1 MKKLLLLLL
10 LAAGV
15 VRGATNDGLALVGEA
30 QLDVFVWSVY
40 RSRLFAPEGEY
51 APQSR
56 PLRLEITYL
65 RDISAEQLVRRT
77 EKEWRHLGLEHPQQD
92 RWLETLRSLWPD
104 VSTDDTLVIE
114 LNVQEQSH
122 FYFNGQSI
130 GRIEHPDFGE
140 QFLAIWL
147 SPQTSRPALRRAL
160 LGE

>member
-15 VRGATNDGLALVGEA
+15 ARGATNDNLALVGEA

-65 RDISAEQLVRRT
+65 HDISAEQLVRRT
-77 EKEWRHLGLEHPQQD
+77 EKEWRHLGLKHPQQD
-92 RWLETLRSLWPD
+92 HWLESLRSLWPD
-104 VSTDDTLVIE
+104 VSQDDTLVLE
-114 LNVQEQSH
+114 LNKGEQSH
-122 FYFNGQSI
+122 FYFNGHPI
-130 GRIEHPDFGE
+130 GRIDHPDFGA

-147 SPQTSRPALRRAL
+147 SPQTSQPALRRKL